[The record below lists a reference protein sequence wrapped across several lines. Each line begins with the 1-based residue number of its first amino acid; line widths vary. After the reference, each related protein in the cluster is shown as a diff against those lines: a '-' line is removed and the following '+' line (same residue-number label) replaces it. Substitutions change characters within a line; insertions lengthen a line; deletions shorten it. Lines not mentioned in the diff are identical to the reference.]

1 MSLIRSEMIDE
12 GIALITLNNPRL
24 NLVTVELTALLN
36 DQLDKLASD
45 ASVRVLVLTGI
56 GERAFCAGS
65 DIREFSQFSG
75 PDGQVLEGKLIAE
88 NDAYSKVDKFPKP
101 TIAALNGSALG
112 GGLELA
118 VCCDLLVVAED
129 TQLSFP
135 EVNLGV
141 FPGSGGT

>member
-12 GIALITLNNPRL
+12 GIVLITLNNPPL

-45 ASVRVLVLTGI
+45 ASVRVLILTGI

-75 PDGQVLEGKLIAE
+75 PDGQGLEGKLIAE
-88 NDAYSKVDKFPKP
+88 NDP
-101 TIAALNGSALG
+101 IAK
-112 GGLELA
+112 
-118 VCCDLLVVAED
+118 
-129 TQLSFP
+129 
-135 EVNLGV
+135 
-141 FPGSGGT
+141 

>member
-12 GIALITLNNPRL
+12 GIALITLNNPPL

-45 ASVRVLVLTGI
+45 ASVRVLILTGI

-88 NDAYSKVDKFPKP
+88 NGAYSKVHKFPKP

-129 TQLSFP
+129 TR
-135 EVNLGV
+135 
-141 FPGSGGT
+141 